1 MALASIRPFLVRG
14 IERQISSATS
24 AYAATSRPA
33 FSILALF
40 GPDGLAKRGLFVG
53 VKRTSI
59 QGAPTSG
66 KMTRTGQLTVKVV
79 AVGPPKWSVSSRDC
93 AIESGPEDG
102 GDSSQDAPRGGRLN
116 PVVVVNDRD
125 ADHDVG

>member
-1 MALASIRPFLVRG
+1 MALASIRPFLVRA
-14 IERQISSATS
+14 IEHQISSATS

-33 FSILALF
+33 FSISALF

-66 KMTRTGQLTVKVV
+66 NDHPGCVKTR
-79 AVGPPKWSVSSRDC
+79 ASRECAELFSPLSPFDC
-93 AIESGPEDG
+93 AASAVLFLFNVI
-102 GDSSQDAPRGGRLN
+102 
-116 PVVVVNDRD
+116 
-125 ADHDVG
+125 

>member
-1 MALASIRPFLVRG
+1 MALASIRPFLVLG

-40 GPDGLAKRGLFVG
+40 GPDGLAKRGLLVG

-66 KMTRTGQLTVKVV
+66 NGRVEM
-79 AVGPPKWSVSSRDC
+79 W
-93 AIESGPEDG
+93 
-102 GDSSQDAPRGGRLN
+102 RGGVREN
-116 PVVVVNDRD
+116 ISVAAYSIVPSRSPFVAEHAPDG
-125 ADHDVG
+125 A

>member
-1 MALASIRPFLVRG
+1 MAEARARRYLAPRPVRCNAFA
-14 IERQISSATS
+14 SHP
-24 AYAATSRPA
+24 RPA

-66 KMTRTGQLTVKVV
+66 NGPTSDARLIARTLIHDAGDWASQRLLAWRIAISTCD
-79 AVGPPKWSVSSRDC
+79 SRRK
-93 AIESGPEDG
+93 AS
-102 GDSSQDAPRGGRLN
+102 LN
-116 PVVVVNDRD
+116 
-125 ADHDVG
+125 